1 MTLASLAAMSVMHG
15 VMAVVIEDVAAAL
28 TILKKVLVVEVAVE
42 VGGSAV
48 HPGAEAGAE
57 AETAGIATVGIA
69 TVAAEVAAE
78 IAAGAEAEIVD
89 KSDKEDKND
98 VCKSSI
104 CSDIGARLTNSE
116 DIDYFLIVNAE
127 C

>member
-1 MTLASLAAMSVMHG
+1 MILASLAATSVMHG

-28 TILKKVLVVEVAVE
+28 TILKKALVVEVAVE

-48 HPGAEAGAE
+48 HPGVGAE

-69 TVAAEVAAE
+69 IVAAEVAAE

-89 KSDKEDKND
+89 KSGKQDKND
-98 VCKSSI
+98 
-104 CSDIGARLTNSE
+104 A
-116 DIDYFLIVNAE
+116 
-127 C
+127 